1 MPAVSTI
8 VAGVGLGLS
17 AVSAVQQ
24 RQAGKA
30 AESNARAMAQSQRE
44 QADMERRR
52 ADIQNTRS
60 LRQNIRQSRVAR
72 ATILNTGANVGTSGS
87 SGVQGGAASVG
98 AQSAANQGYFS
109 AMQDINQN
117 VTTIQGN
124 QANLFAESGSIQADA
139 AMAGALGGLGGTIFS
154 GANGFK
160 TIFDAGQTTKIDS

>member
-1 MPAVSTI
+1 MAAVSTI
-8 VAGVGLGLS
+8 VAGIGLGLS
-17 AVSAVQQ
+17 AVSALEQ
-24 RQAGKA
+24 RSAGKA

-44 QADMERRR
+44 QAEQERRR

-60 LRQNIRQSRVAR
+60 LRQSIRQSRVAR

-98 AQSAANQGYFS
+98 SQSSANMGYFS
-109 AMQDINQN
+109 ALQDVNSN

-139 AMAGALGGLGGTIFS
+139 AMAGAIGTLGNTIFS
-154 GANGFK
+154 SAGGFK
-160 TIFDAGQTTKIDS
+160 TIFDATQPKKTS